1 MKTQIHRKSV
11 LNATLAPISKLKQKF
26 AFDLFFLSQYK
37 QFNEIS
43 KQNNNNKKSKIIGK
57 YRDKE
62 RERERKNEQKNAL
75 ENVQSANPYV

>member
-37 QFNEIS
+37 QFNELS
-43 KQNNNNKKSKIIGK
+43 KQNNNNKKSKKIGK
-57 YRDKE
+57 YRDSI
-62 RERERKNEQKNAL
+62 ERKNEQKNAL

>member
-37 QFNEIS
+37 QFNELS
-43 KQNNNNKKSKIIGK
+43 KQNNNNKKSKKIGK
-57 YRDKE
+57 YRDSI
-62 RERERKNEQKNAL
+62 ERKNEQKNAL
-75 ENVQSANPYV
+75 ENVQSANLYV